1 MHAFVTSRLDNGNA
15 LLNGISD
22 QQLKKL
28 QLIQNS
34 AARVLTNTRKYDHI
48 TPVLK
53 ELHWLPVRERIKY
66 KTLLLTWKGLNNMAP
81 SYITDLLSPYTPT
94 RSLRSSDKFLLTV
107 PRTKSSIGDRAF
119 SAVAPKLWNSLPAD
133 LRQSTSLHHFKTGLK
148 TFLFKTAYVS

>member
-34 AARVLTNTRKYDHI
+34 APLVLTCTRKYK
-48 TPVLK
+48 PVLK
-53 ELHWLPVRERIKY
+53 ELLWLPVRERIKY

-81 SYITDLLSPYTPT
+81 SYITDLLSTYTPT
-94 RSLRSSDKFLLTV
+94 HSLRASVKFLLTV
-107 PRTKSSIGDRAF
+107 PRTKSSIGRSRF
-119 SAVAPKLWNSLPAD
+119 FCHYTKTVKLA
-133 LRQSTSLHHFKTGLK
+133 TS
-148 TFLFKTAYVS
+148 